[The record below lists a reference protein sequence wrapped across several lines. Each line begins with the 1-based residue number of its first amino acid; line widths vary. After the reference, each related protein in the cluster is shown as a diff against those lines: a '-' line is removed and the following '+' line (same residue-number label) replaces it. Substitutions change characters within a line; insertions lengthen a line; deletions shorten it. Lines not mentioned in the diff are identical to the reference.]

1 MYNITINMIDI
12 ITNIVTIQSGYH
24 FKEKIENDK
33 MGAIQFIQLKDID
46 EYNRIDY
53 SNLLRNNLPNI
64 RSTQLL
70 EKCDILIKCRGISF
84 TSAVVDISIENA
96 VATSHFFVLRIKDRN
111 LIIPEYLSWFL
122 NDAPTQ
128 RIIKTG
134 TGGTYMQVLNK
145 KFLENLEIQI
155 PSIALQQKVVKMK
168 FLNEHEQMLLNKK
181 VELKKLLID
190 LQLRKIINKG

>member
-1 MYNITINMIDI
+1 MVDI

-70 EKCDILIKCRGISF
+70 EKGDILIKCRGISF

-145 KFLENLEIQI
+145 KFLENLKIQI

>member
-1 MYNITINMIDI
+1 MINKIENIA
-12 ITNIVTIQSGYH
+12 TIQSGYH

-33 MGAIQFIQLKDID
+33 VGAIQFIQLKDID
-46 EYNRIDY
+46 EHNKIDY
-53 SNLLRNNLPNI
+53 SSILRYNIPNI
-64 RSTQLL
+64 RSTQFL
-70 EKCDILIKCRGISF
+70 EQGDILIKCRGISF
-84 TSAVVDISIENA
+84 TSAVVNENVKNA
-96 VATSHFFVLRIKDRN
+96 VATSHFFVLRIRDRN

-145 KFLENLEIQI
+145 NFLENLEIHI
-155 PSIALQQKVVKMK
+155 PSMEIQQKVVKLK
-168 FLNEHEQMLLNKK
+168 SLNELEQKLLSKK